1 MNGKKVLLAAAGVL
15 ILGAATFAIWKMTG
29 EKPGNASEKGKSV
42 SVTENP
48 DPTPE
53 TQEEWAERI
62 RQMRKNAESGGTVDF
77 HENDLFTIRVSMK
90 DVNDPVYIMTLTY
103 KLGGDV
109 MGMQTTAQYD
119 QKPIENDPGFTL
131 AMADLAEAREYES
144 LAADLEAEAR
154 QRIVNIMTHRG
165 AEIAQCATGRVYYRM
180 TKPRSTFDSKGYLR
194 AYPERVG
201 EMEPFFK
208 QSKVSRSF
216 RPYFFKEA

>member
-15 ILGAATFAIWKMTG
+15 ILGVAVFAVWKMTG
-29 EKPGNASEKGKSV
+29 ESLEKASKKGKSA
-42 SVTENP
+42 SVTETP

-131 AMADLAEAREYES
+131 SPLEFPEGCTTEGFSFWLGIYDREEEGKGEPEHFCETELCEAFTPEYGETYEFVLS
-144 LAADLEAEAR
+144 GSYE
-154 QRIVNIMTHRG
+154 
-165 AEIAQCATGRVYYRM
+165 
-180 TKPRSTFDSKGYLR
+180 KGFVLTR
-194 AYPERVG
+194 
-201 EMEPFFK
+201 K
-208 QSKVSRSF
+208 N
-216 RPYFFKEA
+216 